1 MLVFQPQ
8 VASCR
13 ATFLPKFMNAT
24 ELVEHLVAAGA
35 KPFPSPEGSTAAV
48 TVGCHLS
55 QKRATAPPNVEGPNQ
70 GRRNSPAGIGR

>member
-48 TVGCHLS
+48 TVGGMEVA
-55 QKRATAPPNVEGPNQ
+55 ATSLKNERQ
-70 GRRNSPAGIGR
+70 LRRIRR